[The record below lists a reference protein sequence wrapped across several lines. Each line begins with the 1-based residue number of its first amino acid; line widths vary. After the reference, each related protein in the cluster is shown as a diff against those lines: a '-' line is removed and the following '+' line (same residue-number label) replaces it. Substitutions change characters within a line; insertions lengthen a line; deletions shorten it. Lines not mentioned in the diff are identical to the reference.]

1 MVPLPVPGGVAYPA
15 SGREDLRPRREGG
28 VDKRRRWCG
37 LGGLLVIFGLMF
49 AVAIGYVAW
58 VVGYTVWSVGR
69 VFVRGVRRGKAE

>member
-1 MVPLPVPGGVAYPA
+1 
-15 SGREDLRPRREGG
+15 
-28 VDKRRRWCG
+28 
-37 LGGLLVIFGLMF
+37 MF